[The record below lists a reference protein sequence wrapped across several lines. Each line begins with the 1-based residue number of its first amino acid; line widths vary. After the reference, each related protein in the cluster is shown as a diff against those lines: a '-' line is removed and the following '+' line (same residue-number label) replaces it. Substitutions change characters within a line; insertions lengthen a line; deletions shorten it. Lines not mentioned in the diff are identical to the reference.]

1 MKYQIIY
8 KLSITNRLHQIHWGV
23 LWNPEFPAPALLS
36 IPTQPCTKLYL
47 TLSTKSTF
55 KSYSFQSNSN
65 KNCFLVTCS
74 ETTSCCFFFC
84 VHILHSS
91 VDIVCV
97 CRFKME
103 VHVEPNMSC
112 YYICGTERWQTV
124 QNEGHIWL
132 AWTYTIFDLTRCT
145 AAHACV
151 IMVLLPPITH
161 WGYHST
167 SHLMSSTNLKTK
179 IMS

>member
-74 ETTSCCFFFC
+74 ETTSCCFFFLC
-84 VHILHSS
+84 SHSPFFCRYCLCMQIQNGGACGAKYVMLLHLWHRKVTNSAKWRPHMACLDIHDIWPYKMHSS
-91 VDIVCV
+91 TCMRHYGTSTTHHTLRVPQHIP
-97 CRFKME
+97 
-103 VHVEPNMSC
+103 PN
-112 YYICGTERWQTV
+112 E
-124 QNEGHIWL
+124 
-132 AWTYTIFDLTRCT
+132 
-145 AAHACV
+145 
-151 IMVLLPPITH
+151 
-161 WGYHST
+161 
-167 SHLMSSTNLKTK
+167 
-179 IMS
+179 